1 MGLTR
6 PLVDGAAINIMENLT
21 DAKRLHSFISWNIF
35 HDKKEKKILENTAAV
50 RVFFPLNAFSRLFN
64 VELNC
69 GVLRNKFDDSTRIL
83 TKELSKLVIKMLNK
97 TRKTL
102 R

>member
-6 PLVDGAAINIMENLT
+6 PIVDGAAINIMENLT
-21 DAKRLHSFISWNIF
+21 DAKRLHSVISWNIF
-35 HDKKEKKILENTAAV
+35 HDKKEKRILENTAAV
-50 RVFFPLNAFSRLFN
+50 LVFFPLNAFSRLFN

-69 GVLRNKFDDSTRIL
+69 GVLRNEFDDYTRIL